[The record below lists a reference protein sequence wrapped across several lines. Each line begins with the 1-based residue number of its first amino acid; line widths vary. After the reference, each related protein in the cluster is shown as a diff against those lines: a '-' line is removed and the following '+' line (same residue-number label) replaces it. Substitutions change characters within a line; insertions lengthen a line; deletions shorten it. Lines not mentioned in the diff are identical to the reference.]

1 VSVAERIEQF
11 SGALTTGLA
20 ATLISFVIWIVRRV
34 FTNQK
39 QIEMLQREIQFR
51 DASREEDRKLLW
63 DTREDVRILRANLNG
78 KQ

>member
-20 ATLISFVIWIVRRV
+20 AALISFVIWIVRRV

-51 DASREEDRKLLW
+51 DESREEDRKLLW
-63 DTREDVRILRANLNG
+63 DTREDVRILRANLND

>member
-20 ATLISFVIWIVRRV
+20 AALISFVIWIVRRV

-51 DASREEDRKLLW
+51 DKSREEDRQLIRE
-63 DTREDVRILRANLNG
+63 TREDVRDLRASLRN
-78 KQ
+78 K

>member
-11 SGALTTGLA
+11 SGALTTGA
-20 ATLISFVIWIVRRV
+20 AAALISFVIWIVRRV

-51 DASREEDRKLLW
+51 DKSREEDRQLIRE
-63 DTREDVRILRANLNG
+63 TREDVRDLRASLRN
-78 KQ
+78 K

>member
-11 SGALTTGLA
+11 SGALTTGA
-20 ATLISFVIWIVRRV
+20 AAALISFVIWIVRRV

-63 DTREDVRILRANLNG
+63 DTREDVRILRANLND

>member
-1 VSVAERIEQF
+1 MSVSERIEQF
-11 SGALTTGLA
+11 SGALTTGA
-20 ATLISFVIWIVRRV
+20 AAALISFVIWIVRRV

-51 DASREEDRKLLW
+51 DESREEDRKLLW
-63 DTREDVRILRANLNG
+63 DTREDVRILRANLND